1 MMKISIMIID
11 DHEIFRNGL
20 RNLINNTAWGTCCG
34 EASSIETALDLIKKN
49 KPQILLLDLYI
60 NGRRSFEDIPKLRKS
75 SPSTKIVMLTVSED
89 EEDVYEA
96 TQQGVEGYIL
106 KDTPFSKLEAY
117 LIDIN
122 NGSIIMSESL
132 ASVLFKEVMKINMI
146 KPLSNREN
154 EVLSL
159 VAKGYSNKDI
169 ANTLCISVYTVKN
182 HISNLMKKM
191 NVKNRSQLALSFLKY
206 NAR

>member
-1 MMKISIMIID
+1 MKVPIMIID

-20 RNLINNTAWGTCCG
+20 RNLINNTSWATCCG
-34 EASSIETALDLIKKN
+34 EASSIETSLDLIKKN

>member
-20 RNLINNTAWGTCCG
+20 RNLINNTSWGTCCG

-49 KPQILLLDLYI
+49 KPHILLLDLYI
-60 NGRRSFEDIPKLRKS
+60 NGRRSFEDIPKLRES

-117 LIDIN
+117 LIDIS

-132 ASVLFKEVMKINMI
+132 ASVLFREVMKINMT

-159 VAKGYSNKDI
+159 VAKGYSNTDI
-169 ANTLCISVYTVKN
+169 ADQLCISVYTVKN

-206 NAR
+206 NVR

>member
-20 RNLINNTAWGTCCG
+20 RNLINSTSWGTCCG

-49 KPQILLLDLYI
+49 KPHILLLDLYI
-60 NGRRSFEDIPKLRKS
+60 NGRRSFEDIPKLRES

-117 LIDIN
+117 LIDIS
-122 NGSIIMSESL
+122 NGSIIMSESQ
-132 ASVLFKEVMKINMI
+132 ASVLFREVMKINMT

-159 VAKGYSNKDI
+159 VAKGYSNTDI
-169 ANTLCISVYTVKN
+169 ADQLCISVYTVKN

-206 NAR
+206 NVR